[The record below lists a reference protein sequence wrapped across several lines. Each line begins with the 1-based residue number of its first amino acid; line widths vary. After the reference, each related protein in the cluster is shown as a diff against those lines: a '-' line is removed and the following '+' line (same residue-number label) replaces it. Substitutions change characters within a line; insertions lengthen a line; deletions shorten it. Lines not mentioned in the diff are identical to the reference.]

1 MGIPRGKYFAFSNVN
16 NEYDE
21 CSRES
26 RDVRR
31 LTWCANYI
39 CVCAWCT
46 NFTTLVNCREG
57 CKNLSWHLILFCL
70 PPFVKAHWNLLLFF
84 VQCVSG
90 SSWLRRLAFL
100 WCGILETLAKKW
112 FQCICV
118 IWIFQAPYLAQIW
131 CLEAVPHSSP
141 LAFSSP
147 PWPCALQP
155 QCPWWMVSCVFKG
168 AQILYNVQLCNHQ
181 AWDPCL

>member
-118 IWIFQAPYLAQIW
+118 MDFSSTVPRSNMVSRGRSSLVAIGFLFATLTVCSAA
-131 CLEAVPHSSP
+131 AVP
-141 LAFSSP
+141 
-147 PWPCALQP
+147 
-155 QCPWWMVSCVFKG
+155 VVDG
-168 AQILYNVQLCNHQ
+168 QLCF
-181 AWDPCL
+181 